1 MQIVFTVAT
10 ILLTILKQVSED
22 FTLINGLLLK
32 VKYLFSEIDICMGS
46 VIDLNEWRNNSMR
59 RLVCAIPGCP
69 HKPTNRCP
77 SCSVY
82 YCYDHVKS
90 HPHMV
95 NPEDI
100 QKNNINKMR

>member
-1 MQIVFTVAT
+1 
-10 ILLTILKQVSED
+10 
-22 FTLINGLLLK
+22 
-32 VKYLFSEIDICMGS
+32 MGS

-77 SCSVY
+77 RCSVY

-90 HPHMV
+90 HIHMV
-95 NPEDI
+95 NPEDR
-100 QKNNINKMR
+100 QKEKDNINKMR